1 MPDQRSL
8 IEAVHVALFQEIDH
22 MPEAVFIRNRLD
34 QEQPGEIVITLAN
47 LIDHMGHAGDGGA
60 PVHKRIDGNTKLMG

>member
-22 MPEAVFIRNRLD
+22 MPEAVFIRNRLARMIL
-34 QEQPGEIVITLAN
+34 ENGWK
-47 LIDHMGHAGDGGA
+47 GA
-60 PVHKRIDGNTKLMG
+60 QMKVVELVD